1 MAGYTHQ
8 VAEYKRNLPVHKSI
22 TQQKAKNAELSEEC
36 KINSF
41 LIFENV

>member
-8 VAEYKRNLPVHKSI
+8 VAEYKRKLPVHRRI
-22 TQQKAKNAELSEEC
+22 TQQKAKNTELSEEC

-41 LIFENV
+41 SVFENV